1 MMLSPDG
8 PPALPCWINGRAFL
22 TMTPDFFEVRHAQT
36 GKPLRRTPL
45 CGADEVAEAVNAA
58 QAALPAWGETAQAE
72 RQAMLA
78 RWADGLDQYAGHFAG
93 LIQEE
98 TGKTPEAAAAE
109 VAAALAALRTEADGV
124 QTGMAGKVLAVVS
137 DAAAP
142 LAQAAQLFAPVLLGG
157 GALVFK
163 PSPRAPG
170 AAFALVEL
178 SGRLGLPAGL
188 VNLVQGDDAA
198 LEALCTH
205 AGIERLIFAGQA
217 ELASRVASRADAAGK
232 PFSCLDFCLD

>member
-22 TMTPDFFEVRHAQT
+22 TMTPDFFEVRNAQT

-58 QAALPAWGETAQAE
+58 VAALPAWGETPLAE

-78 RWADGLDQYAGHFAG
+78 RWATGLDQYAGHFAG

-98 TGKTPEAAAAE
+98 TGKTPDAAAAE
-109 VAAALAALRTEADGV
+109 VAAALTALRADGAGLQAPV
-124 QTGMAGKVLAVVS
+124 AGKILAVVS
-137 DAAAP
+137 DDAAP

-198 LEALCTH
+198 LAALCTH
-205 AGIERLIFAGQA
+205 AQIERLVFAGRA
-217 ELASRVASRADAAGK
+217 DLASRIEILAGEAGK
-232 PFSCLDFCLD
+232 PFSCLSA